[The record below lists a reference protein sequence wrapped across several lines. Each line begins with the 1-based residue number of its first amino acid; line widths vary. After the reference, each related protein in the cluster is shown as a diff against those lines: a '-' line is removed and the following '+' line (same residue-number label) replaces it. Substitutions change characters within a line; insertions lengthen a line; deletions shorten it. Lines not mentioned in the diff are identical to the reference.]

1 MIKNLGNLAAHGC
14 NVLCTIHQPSSEVF
28 HLFSRVL
35 VLHEGATL
43 YFGPTAQLSAR
54 LGACGH
60 AAPPTTTPPTL

>member
-43 YFGPTAQLSAR
+43 ASAPPPSCR
-54 LGACGH
+54 RARR
-60 AAPPTTTPPTL
+60 AATPAPPTTTPPTL